1 MNSDKEEQVAS
12 TGESFPN
19 LIQRVM
25 LVYFSPVKL
34 GEILKTRW
42 PWFWTLTITAVISAL
57 IWVVL
62 PAELMQAAA
71 DAGSTQRPQGQ
82 QVDPETIVKM
92 TRIFGSLGVLV
103 MSYVAAFIVAGV
115 LYLAFNVALGQ
126 EIAYKQHLSAISHV
140 YWINLIGFLLLVPIW
155 IAKTD
160 IRVTLGFGLLL
171 PDAPETFVGHLL
183 NAITLFGLWSTAALG
198 AVVSGLSGGR
208 VPIGKAITVTM
219 VLYALWVV
227 LAALRTTFLGA

>member
-1 MNSDKEEQVAS
+1 MSLNNEEQVAS

-25 LVYFSPVKL
+25 LVYFSPAKL
-34 GEILKTRW
+34 GEVLRARS

-62 PAELMQAAA
+62 PGELMQAAA
-71 DAGSTQRPQGQ
+71 EAGSAQRPQGQ
-82 QVDPETIVKM
+82 EVDPETIVKM
-92 TRIFGSLGVLV
+92 TRIFGSLGVVV
-103 MSYVAAFIVAGV
+103 MSYVAAVVIAGV
-115 LYLAFNVALGQ
+115 LYLAFNVAFGQ
-126 EIAYKQHLSAISHV
+126 EITFKQHLSAISHV

-160 IRVTLGFGLLL
+160 IRVTLGLGLLL

-183 NAITLFGLWSTAALG
+183 NAITLFGLWATVALG
-198 AVVSGLSGGR
+198 AVESGLSGGR
-208 VPIGKAITVTM
+208 VPFGKAVTVM
-219 VLYALWVV
+219 LVLYGVWVL
-227 LAALRTTFLGA
+227 LAALRVTFLGA

>member
-1 MNSDKEEQVAS
+1 MNDEAQVAS

-25 LVYFSPVKL
+25 LVYFSPAKL
-34 GEILKTRW
+34 GEVLRVRS
-42 PWFWTLTITAVISAL
+42 PWFWTLTIVAVISGL
-57 IWVVL
+57 VWSVL

-71 DAGSTQRPQGQ
+71 EAGSAQRPQGQ
-82 QVDPETIVKM
+82 EVDPETIVKM
-92 TRIFGSLGVLV
+92 TRIFGTLGVVV
-103 MSYVAAFIVAGV
+103 MSYIGAVVIAGV
-115 LYLAFNVALGQ
+115 LYLAFNVAMGQ
-126 EIAYKQHLSAISHV
+126 EIAFKQHLSAISHV

-160 IRVTLGFGLLL
+160 IRVALGLGLLL

-183 NAITLFGLWSTAALG
+183 NSITLFGLWSTVALG

-208 VPIGKAITVTM
+208 VPVGKAVTVTLI
-219 VLYALWVV
+219 LYAIWVV
-227 LAALRTTFLGA
+227 LAALRVTFLGG

>member
-1 MNSDKEEQVAS
+1 MNSEKEAQVAS

-34 GEILKTRW
+34 GEILRARS
-42 PWFWTLTITAVISAL
+42 PWFWTLTITAVISAV

-71 DAGSTQRPQGQ
+71 EAGSAQRQQGQ
-82 QVDPETIVKM
+82 EVDPETIVKM
-92 TRIFGSLGVLV
+92 TRIFGSVGVLV
-103 MSYVAAFIVAGV
+103 FSYIAAVVVAGV

-126 EIAYKQHLSAISHV
+126 EIAFKQHLSAISHV

-155 IAKTD
+155 MAKTD
-160 IRVTLGFGLLL
+160 IRVTLGLGLLL
-171 PDAPETFVGHLL
+171 PDSPETFVGHLI
-183 NAITLFGLWSTAALG
+183 NSITLFGLWSTVALG

-219 VLYALWVV
+219 VLLALWVV
-227 LAALRTTFLGA
+227 LSALRATFLGG